1 MSHFFSKMASWAV
14 YDQALVSGANFLS
27 TLLVARMVAPESF
40 AMFSLASITI
50 LFLSSF
56 HRTLITQPMNAL
68 GAIEAPRD
76 LAGRFACLLSL
87 HLPLIAISVVFL
99 AGIGLFFFPQ
109 VGLIIGAATYLATF
123 FLQEVVRRYY
133 YTQSRI
139 QSALFNDLISYGGQL
154 VILFA
159 MYIGGIT
166 DPAYAFVALAATSF
180 LAFLAGVGPIKK
192 EHAALGA
199 CVTEKKTLLLEH
211 WKFAKWIVLSQFVFW
226 GATQIYPFMLAE
238 QTSYSAVADFNIANS
253 ILNALNVVRLM
264 LGNYLPSRVTQIF
277 TQGGVGSLQPYL
289 LRVLAYSC
297 GSAIV
302 FIGLLLVCSDW
313 LVNMLFADKY
323 PLAGSLI
330 GWLAI
335 AHFATIIGVVT
346 NAGALALRTT
356 NWIFIANAV
365 GTVFALAVGPW
376 LISQFGVWGAV
387 AALAVSSS
395 LPPIIQGGQLAIKCL
410 AMRAKEM
417 Q

>member
-1 MSHFFSKMASWAV
+1 MKRIAFHGVSLAV

-27 TLLVARMVAPESF
+27 TLLVARMVAPEAF
-40 AMFSLASITI
+40 AMFSLASLTI

-68 GAIEAPRD
+68 GAVETPGE

-87 HLPLIAISVVFL
+87 HLPMIGIGIIFL
-99 AGIGLFFFPQ
+99 AGIGLIFFPQ
-109 VGLIIGAATYLATF
+109 IGLIIGAATYLATF
-123 FLQEVVRRYY
+123 FLQEIIRRYY

-154 VILFA
+154 VVLGA
-159 MYIGGIT
+159 MYLADAT
-166 DPAYAFVALAATSF
+166 DPAYAFLALAATSL
-180 LAFLAGVGPIKK
+180 LAFIAGIRPLRK
-192 EHAALGA
+192 EHAAIVA
-199 CVTEKKTLLLEH
+199 VAKEKEALLFEH
-211 WKFAKWIVLSQFVFW
+211 WQFAKWIVLSQFVFW
-226 GATQIYPFMLAE
+226 GATQIYPFMLAK

-264 LGNYLPSRVTQIF
+264 LGNYLPSRVTQVF
-277 TQGGVGSLQPYL
+277 AQGGIASLQPFL

-297 GSAIV
+297 GSAIL
-302 FIGLLLVCSDW
+302 FIALLLVYSDW
-313 LVNMLFADKY
+313 LVSMLFADKY

-346 NAGALALRTT
+346 NAGALPLRTT

-365 GTVFALAVGPW
+365 GTAFALAAGPL
-376 LISQFGVWGAV
+376 LISHFGVWGAV
-387 AALAVSSS
+387 TALAVSSS
-395 LPPIIQGGQLAIKCL
+395 LPPLIQGGQLAMRCMS
-410 AMRAKEM
+410 MRAKETR
-417 Q
+417 